1 MTGATHRLAPV
12 FAHQYGWDEILLFL
26 VPVVLAVAGVRY
38 AEKRAANRRRAEA
51 PVDDLTDPEPEQP
64 AP

>member
-1 MTGATHRLAPV
+1 MIGDAHRFAPV

-38 AEKRAANRRRAEA
+38 AEKRAARRRDEAEA
-51 PVDDLTDPEPEQP
+51 PGASDAEPS
-64 AP
+64 ATGD